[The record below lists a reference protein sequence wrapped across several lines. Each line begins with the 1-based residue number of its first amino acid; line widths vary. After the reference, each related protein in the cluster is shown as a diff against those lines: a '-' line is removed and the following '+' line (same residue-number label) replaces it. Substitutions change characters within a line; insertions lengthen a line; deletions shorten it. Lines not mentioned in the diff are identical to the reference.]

1 MKIDLSTT
9 DVANLLGA
17 MNTVPIQGEN
27 QMIAALTLIQKLKR
41 ALQEEQD
48 VEKREPADG
57 GHSDSKEA

>member
-17 MNTVPIQGEN
+17 MNSVPIQGEN

-48 VEKREPADG
+48 VQKREPADG
-57 GHSDSKEA
+57 GHPVNQEG